1 MVFFTQSL
9 RERINFVHQFI
20 EYYDS
25 FDMAICPLQEMSRQL
40 YGRRGHDNPAH
51 SYDFEFTSSSA
62 SPNFDD
68 GDDFVNDD
76 DFFWKRTL
84 DSELVCTCL

>member
-1 MVFFTQSL
+1 
-9 RERINFVHQFI
+9 
-20 EYYDS
+20 
-25 FDMAICPLQEMSRQL
+25 MSRQL

-84 DSELVCTCL
+84 DSELFDDMMSQGPGYSISKSQSGFTDSHL

>member
-1 MVFFTQSL
+1 M
-9 RERINFVHQFI
+9 
-20 EYYDS
+20 Y
-25 FDMAICPLQEMSRQL
+25 PLQEMSGQL
-40 YGRRGHDNPAH
+40 YGRRGHDNPNH

-84 DSELVCTCL
+84 DSGLVCTCSYTGESSLAFYFHPFCTSCHW

>member
-1 MVFFTQSL
+1 M
-9 RERINFVHQFI
+9 
-20 EYYDS
+20 
-25 FDMAICPLQEMSRQL
+25 

-84 DSELVCTCL
+84 DSELVCTCF